1 MLLLIN
7 RRGLQINRCVVRDD
21 RLDSHIVGDG
31 ERVVARCAAK
41 QRHGEQV
48 RVAAGVSA
56 DDCKHMYVSMPP
68 PKQIV
73 RQTNIT
79 SIYLIVGV
87 DERERRTEANVPVQF

>member
-7 RRGLQINRCVVRDD
+7 RRGLQIDRYVHAFVRDD

-31 ERVVARCAAK
+31 ERVVSRCAAK

-56 DDCKHMYVSMPP
+56 DNCKHMYVSTPP
-68 PKQIV
+68 PTHIV

-79 SIYLIVGV
+79 SI
-87 DERERRTEANVPVQF
+87 

>member
-7 RRGLQINRCVVRDD
+7 RCGLQIDRYLHAFVRDD

-31 ERVVARCAAK
+31 ERVVSRCAAK

-56 DDCKHMYVSMPP
+56 DNCKHMSLYVSTPP
-68 PKQIV
+68 PKHIV

-79 SIYLIVGV
+79 SI
-87 DERERRTEANVPVQF
+87 